1 MGALIEWLV
10 LIYYGKIDNEK
21 AISYH
26 HYAVAVEAETLY
38 DAGRK
43 AESELGSKLFPE
55 YKLGYL
61 EVKKIER
68 IY

>member
-1 MGALIEWLV
+1 MGAIIEWLV

-26 HYAVAVEAETLY
+26 HYAVAVEAETLF

-43 AESELGSKLFPE
+43 AESELGKMLFPA
-55 YKLGYL
+55 YKLGYS
-61 EVKKIER
+61 EIKKIER